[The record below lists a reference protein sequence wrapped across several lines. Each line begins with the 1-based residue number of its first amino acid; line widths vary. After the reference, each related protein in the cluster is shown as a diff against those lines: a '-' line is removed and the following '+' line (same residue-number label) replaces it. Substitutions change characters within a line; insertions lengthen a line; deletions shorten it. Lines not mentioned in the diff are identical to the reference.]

1 MASFAQT
8 TNAAFDIAQMTNLL
22 EHDNRETRSALKEL
36 FKDLSSR
43 HVMQLPFLR
52 SASLLWLASRQSVP
66 TSQSQFETLSII
78 HTGSFLFTRPWG

>member
-36 FKDLSSR
+36 FKDPLFTPR
-43 HVMQLPFLR
+43 YAITLPEER
-52 SASLLWLASRQSVP
+52 ELALARSRQSVL

>member
-36 FKDLSSR
+36 FKDPSR
-43 HVMQLPFLR
+43 HVKQLPFLR
-52 SASLLWLASRQSVP
+52 SASLLCQFKAICADESISVRDSYP
-66 TSQSQFETLSII
+66 
-78 HTGSFLFTRPWG
+78 